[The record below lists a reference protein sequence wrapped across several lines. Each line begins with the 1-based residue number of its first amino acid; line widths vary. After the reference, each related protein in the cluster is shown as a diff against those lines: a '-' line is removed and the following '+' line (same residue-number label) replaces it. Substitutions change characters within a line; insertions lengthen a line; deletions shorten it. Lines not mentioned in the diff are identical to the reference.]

1 MNTAPFKLEAD
12 FASALSTMAAP
23 WQGEEA
29 PNPELVIL
37 NDDLAYSLGLDPT
50 WLRTPEGVQFLL
62 GLNPEPLTKAVA
74 QAYSGHQFGQF
85 VASLGDGRALLLGEA
100 RSADGVLHDIHLKG
114 SGRTQFSR
122 GADGRAVLGPVL
134 REYII
139 SEAMHALGVPT
150 TRSLAVI
157 STGRK
162 IQRGSVAPGAVLV
175 RVATS
180 LIRVGSFQY

>member
-12 FASALSTMAAP
+12 FASALPTMAAP

-85 VASLGDGRALLLGEA
+85 VASLGDGRALAQLTAYCMTSTSKDLDEPNSPEEPMDA
-100 RSADGVLHDIHLKG
+100 
-114 SGRTQFSR
+114 
-122 GADGRAVLGPVL
+122 P
-134 REYII
+134 
-139 SEAMHALGVPT
+139 
-150 TRSLAVI
+150 SLAPSYANTSSPKRCMHLVFPP
-157 STGRK
+157 
-162 IQRGSVAPGAVLV
+162 PGHL
-175 RVATS
+175 
-180 LIRVGSFQY
+180 Q